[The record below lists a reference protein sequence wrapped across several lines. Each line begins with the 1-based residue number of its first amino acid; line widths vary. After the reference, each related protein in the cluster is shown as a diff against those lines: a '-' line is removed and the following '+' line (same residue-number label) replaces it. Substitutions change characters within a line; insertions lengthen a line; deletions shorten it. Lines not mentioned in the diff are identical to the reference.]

1 MKTIVYIVFVILFH
15 SCNSLETEPTV
26 SFSIQTE
33 NASYLVLNKLSVKI
47 SFKNR
52 LGKEI
57 NIHNSGCFFPA
68 FIIER
73 LEAGQW
79 EYLGGPVC
87 TAIAVP
93 PTRLAHEEQYESIV
107 SMYVENNIVTGTY
120 RMKFDIREPDSNT
133 LIESFYLY
141 SNTFQIIKQ

>member
-15 SCNSLETEPTV
+15 SCNSFETEPTV

-33 NASYLVLNKLSVKI
+33 DESYLVNNKLSIKI
-47 SFKNR
+47 TFINR

-57 NIHNSGCFFPA
+57 NIHNSGCFFPS
-68 FIIER
+68 FTIER
-73 LEAGQW
+73 FEDGKW
-79 EYLGGPVC
+79 KTEGGPVC
-87 TAIAVP
+87 VAIAVP
-93 PTRLAHEEQYESIV
+93 PKRLANEEQYESII

-120 RMKFDIREPDSNT
+120 RMKFDIREPDSNNM
-133 LIESFYLY
+133 IESHYLY